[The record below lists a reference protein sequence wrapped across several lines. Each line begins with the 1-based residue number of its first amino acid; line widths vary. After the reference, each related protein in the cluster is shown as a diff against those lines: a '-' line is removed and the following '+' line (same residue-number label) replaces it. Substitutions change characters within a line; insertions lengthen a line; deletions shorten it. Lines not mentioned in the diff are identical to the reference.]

1 MLCGTQYKY
10 RHDQICKYIHWN
22 ILRDLGIEVP
32 KSWMSHT
39 PQETTTKGGINI
51 LWDMYV
57 LTDRKVPHNKPDI
70 IVHDENT
77 GECHIIDIA
86 IPICQNVTRKEA
98 EKITKYRDL
107 SIELQK
113 CWNLKRIRTT
123 PVVIG
128 ALGTVTKSTKKYIES
143 ISTNISFDV
152 IQKTTLLNT
161 AHTLRNFM
169 TKNE

>member
-1 MLCGTQYKY
+1 
-10 RHDQICKYIHWN
+10 
-22 ILRDLGIEVP
+22 
-32 KSWMSHT
+32 MSHI
-39 PQETTTKGGINI
+39 PQETTTKDGINI

-86 IPICQNVTRKEA
+86 VLVCQNVTRKEA

-113 CWNLKRIRTT
+113 CWNLSRIRTT
-123 PVVIG
+123 LVVIG
-128 ALGTVTKSTKKYIES
+128 ALCTRNSNKKYEEIRRV
-143 ISTNISFDV
+143 NITQHIV
-152 IQKTTLLNT
+152 
-161 AHTLRNFM
+161 
-169 TKNE
+169 

>member
-1 MLCGTQYKY
+1 M
-10 RHDQICKYIHWN
+10 YI
-22 ILRDLGIEVP
+22 
-32 KSWMSHT
+32 
-39 PQETTTKGGINI
+39 
-51 LWDMYV
+51 

-70 IVHDENT
+70 IIHNENT

-86 IPICQNVTRKEA
+86 ILICQNVTRKEA
-98 EKITKYRDL
+98 EKNTKYRDL

-113 CWNLKRIRTT
+113 CWNLKRIHTT

-128 ALGTVTKSTKKYIES
+128 ALGTVMKSTKKYIES
-143 ISTNISFDV
+143 ISTNILFDV

-161 AHTLRNFM
+161 AHTLRNFL